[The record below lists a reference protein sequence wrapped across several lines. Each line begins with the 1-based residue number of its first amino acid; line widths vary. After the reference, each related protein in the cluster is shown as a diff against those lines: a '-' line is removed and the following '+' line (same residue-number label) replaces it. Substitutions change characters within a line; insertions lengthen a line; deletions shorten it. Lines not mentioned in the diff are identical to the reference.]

1 MEERATKMYEYVFKS
16 LIMCKM
22 LFVMHKNQYKL
33 LISICPQKAGP
44 LRIMYGLRFVESCRE
59 QELRNWLRSGVLC
72 CATKNSTQCS
82 ATIVVIMN

>member
-22 LFVMHKNQYKL
+22 LVVMHKNQYKL

-44 LRIMYGLRFVESCRE
+44 LRIMLV
-59 QELRNWLRSGVLC
+59 N
-72 CATKNSTQCS
+72 
-82 ATIVVIMN
+82 